1 MQISCVVHCMP
12 SLMDDSSGIVLLLIG
27 QVMYIADQN
36 SLRIL
41 TERRISTIRFYQTLF
56 MVKLKFQSEIFKNS

>member
-1 MQISCVVHCMP
+1 MP

-41 TERRISTIRFYQTLF
+41 TEGRISTLRFYQTLY
-56 MVKLKFQSEIFKNS
+56 MVKVEVPVRIFQELFN